1 MSTGHCTNS
10 FSKGGDASMFQ
21 HVFAEMNDM
30 LDEIIKSYPSAEGL
44 NKQELQQKWNLLKRM
59 SDGML
64 DEWLMFEEKM
74 SQIRERELDKPASLE
89 PEQEAVTALPELHLE
104 CFSRGQGYFKL
115 QMYPQA
121 IDQFLRVVNDYPD
134 SALARFYLALAHLSL
149 EQIYES
155 ETHLQQIMLLKGS
168 ARLKGLVCNALG
180 CIQAKLSNP
189 EAACSLFA
197 QALQYDPTLTEPLY
211 NMEVCRLNRGK
222 LQYAN
227 QLGCV

>member
-1 MSTGHCTNS
+1 
-10 FSKGGDASMFQ
+10 MFQ

-134 SALARFYLALAHLSL
+134 SALARFYLAIAHLSL

>member
-1 MSTGHCTNS
+1 MVE
-10 FSKGGDASMFQ
+10 FQ

-44 NKQELQQKWNLLKRM
+44 NKQELLQKWNLLKRM

-74 SQIRERELDKPASLE
+74 SQVREREMDKPTSLE

-121 IDQFLRVVNDYPD
+121 IMQFSRVVTDHPE
-134 SALARFYLALAHLSL
+134 SALTRFYLALAYLNL
-149 EQIYES
+149 EQMAEAG
-155 ETHLQQIMLLKGS
+155 THLQQIMYLKGS
-168 ARLKGLVCNALG
+168 PRLKGLVCNALAVFKPSLR
-180 CIQAKLSNP
+180 IPKLHVH
-189 EAACSLFA
+189 SLHRPFSM
-197 QALQYDPTLTEPLY
+197 T
-211 NMEVCRLNRGK
+211 RH
-222 LQYAN
+222 
-227 QLGCV
+227 

>member
-1 MSTGHCTNS
+1 
-10 FSKGGDASMFQ
+10 MFQ

-44 NKQELQQKWNLLKRM
+44 NKQEPQQKWNLLKRM

-121 IDQFLRVVNDYPD
+121 IDQFLPVVNDYPD